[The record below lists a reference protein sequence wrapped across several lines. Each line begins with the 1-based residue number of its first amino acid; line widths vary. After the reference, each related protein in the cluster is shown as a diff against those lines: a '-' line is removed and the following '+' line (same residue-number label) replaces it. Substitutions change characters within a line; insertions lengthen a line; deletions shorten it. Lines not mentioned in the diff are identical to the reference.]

1 MQELDSPHVFFRRVI
16 FDVSPT
22 ECLVAME
29 DEHHYFVLQLGH
41 DGERITSVAS
51 TARRTP
57 WTLCPEAERQ
67 LQAFVGQPLR
77 QRIAINLP
85 DIDSKQQCTH
95 QYDLLMVALS
105 QALRPGRRE
114 YVAKVVG
121 AMHEYRHAQLWLD
134 DEKLLDWR
142 LRGTVI
148 DSEDQCNQQ
157 DLRSVMPWADEH
169 LDDQMLEALFVQ
181 RRAVMVAASKGFDLD
196 LIPNA
201 GVAMRARAG
210 ACFVFQPERAAQ
222 AVRVMGSTRQDVRG
236 TGDLL
241 VGWSGV

>member
-16 FDVSPT
+16 FDASPT
-22 ECLVAME
+22 ECRVAME

-41 DGERITSVAS
+41 DGECITSVAS

-222 AVRVMGSTRQDVRG
+222 AVRVIGSTRQDVRG